1 MQSQHTSYQVPAT
14 NPEGLS
20 LIIFRGAEG
29 NTVIEKQK
37 KSKDGRT
44 YTSRYIQLKFDILAA
59 NKKGYIKTNVFIN
72 PNPDAN
78 SEDKILLLNNLGLE
92 VTADSLELEANET
105 EEGEKVSY
113 SLGAGTTD
121 FSAFLDD
128 ELPELDDDS
137 FAIEVLEF
145 CEKMTGAKFFCKLV
159 AEATEGKQREYVRYE
174 ITPDTVKL
182 AAPPT
187 KAKAKSK

>member
-1 MQSQHTSYQVPAT
+1 MQAQHKSYQVPAT
-14 NPEGLS
+14 NPEGVS
-20 LIIFRGAEG
+20 LVIFRGAEG

-37 KSKDGRT
+37 KSKDGRA

-59 NKKGYIKTNVFIN
+59 NSKGYIRTNVFIN

-78 SEDKILLLNNLGLE
+78 TDEKMLLLNNLGLP
-92 VTADSLELEANET
+92 VSADFVELEANDN
-105 EEGEKVSY
+105 EGETKTY
-113 SLGAGTTD
+113 SLGAGDAD
-121 FSAFLDD
+121 FSSFLEQ

-145 CEKMTGAKFFCKLV
+145 CEKNTGAKYFCKLV
-159 AEATEGKQREYVRYE
+159 AEASEGKQREYVRYE

-182 AAPPT
+182 AAKAP
-187 KAKAKSK
+187 AKAKSK